1 MKKKEIVYP
10 DGDAGTEEQI
20 DSGLRLRLES
30 VGNFTLHN
38 DAPENNEIF
47 IERIRKANAIV
58 LGWSLPNEVMREAK
72 DLEMISFTGIGVQKF
87 VDMQSAHDRGIT
99 VCNSPGYGDNA
110 VAEHALALLLAS
122 AKNISGYD
130 KDLKTGLWRSEGRG
144 IELCGK
150 TIGLVGFGGIAQ
162 AFARMVDALGMRVIV
177 WTRSKNK
184 YQSLFPGVEFVD
196 FDRLL
201 EDSDVLSI
209 HIAHTPQT
217 ENLIS
222 REVLD
227 RLKPGA
233 LLINTARGEIVD
245 EEALIEVLADGRLA
259 AAGLDVFHTEPLEQ
273 SNKLTLLDNV
283 VLTPHIAFS
292 TPEASQR
299 LTRIALKN
307 VVDFFSGNPI
317 NIVN

>member
-1 MKKKEIVYP
+1 MTKKEIVYP
-10 DGDAGTEEQI
+10 DADAGTEEQI
-20 DSGLRLRLES
+20 DSGLRLDLEL
-30 VGNFTLHN
+30 VGNFKLYS

-47 IERIRKANAIV
+47 IERIRNAHAIV
-58 LGWSLPNEVMREAK
+58 LGWNLPNEVMLEAK
-72 DLEMISFTGIGVQKF
+72 ELEIISFTGIGVQKF
-87 VDMQSAHDRGIT
+87 VDMQSARERGIT

-110 VAEHALALLLAS
+110 VAEHALALLLSS
-122 AKNISGYD
+122 AKNICGYD
-130 KDLKTGLWRSEGRG
+130 KDLKNGLWRSEERS

-162 AFARMVDALGMRVIV
+162 AFSRMVAALGMRVIV
-177 WTRSKNK
+177 WTRSKSK
-184 YQSLFPGVEFVD
+184 YQHLFPNVEFVG
-196 FDRLL
+196 FDALL
-201 EDSDVLSI
+201 ERSDVLSV

-222 REVLD
+222 RDVLD

-233 LLINTARGEIVD
+233 LFINTARGEVV
-245 EEALIEVLADGRLA
+245 EEDALVEVLTDGRIA
-259 AAGLDVFHTEPLEQ
+259 AAGLDVFHTEPLGP

-307 VVDFFSGNPI
+307 VVDFYSSKPI